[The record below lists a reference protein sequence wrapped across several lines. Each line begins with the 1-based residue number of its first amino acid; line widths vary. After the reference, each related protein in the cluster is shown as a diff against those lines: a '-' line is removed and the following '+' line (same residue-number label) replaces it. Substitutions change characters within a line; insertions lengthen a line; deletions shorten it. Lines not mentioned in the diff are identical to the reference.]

1 MNREYL
7 NDVASKGAILGG
19 LMLVSHIFEQYMLL
33 NGNMAR
39 MGVVGIEMIAIFGV
53 FVYLLYRF
61 TKNYSTNFSAE
72 EGFAYSKAL
81 GYIVTLSL
89 FASIIVGLG
98 SYLYT
103 HFVIG
108 YEEYVNG
115 VVGMYTNILS
125 STPVPAQMMGTYEQM
140 LEQISSQPEP
150 SILKTITS
158 ALWNYLVL
166 GGIVGL
172 IIAGIVKREPKI
184 FDNELQ

>member
-1 MNREYL
+1 MDREYL
-7 NDVASKGAILGG
+7 NDVASKGAILGV

-33 NGNMAR
+33 NGNLTR
-39 MGVVGIEMIAIFGV
+39 LGIVSIEMIALFGV
-53 FVYLLYRF
+53 FIYLLYRF
-61 TKNYSTNFSAE
+61 TKNYSTRFSAE

-81 GYIVTLSL
+81 GYVVTLSL

-125 STPVPAQMMGTYEQM
+125 SSPIPAQMMSTYEQM
-140 LEQISSQPEP
+140 LEQVSSQPEP
-150 SILKTITS
+150 GILKTITS
-158 ALWNYLVL
+158 SLWNYLFL

-172 IIAGIVKREPKI
+172 IIAGVVKREPKI
-184 FDNELQ
+184 FENEL